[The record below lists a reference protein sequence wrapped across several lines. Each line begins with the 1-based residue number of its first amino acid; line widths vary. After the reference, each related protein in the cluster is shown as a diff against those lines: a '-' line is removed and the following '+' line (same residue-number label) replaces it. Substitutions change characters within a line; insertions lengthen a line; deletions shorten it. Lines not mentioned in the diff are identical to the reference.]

1 MSGNVETNVRPN
13 PDDVL
18 VKIADYVLDKQIESE
33 EAYNTARYC
42 LMDTL
47 GCGLLALTFP
57 DCVKLL
63 GPYVEG
69 TEVPG
74 GVRVPGTKHILDPVK
89 GAWDIGAI
97 IRWLDFNDTWL
108 AAEWGHPSDNLGGI
122 LATADYLS
130 QKNISEGKD
139 PLSMK
144 DVLTYM
150 IKAHEIQGI
159 LALENSFNRVGLD
172 HVILV
177 KVASTAVISAMLGLN
192 KEQTIDALSQA
203 WVDGQ
208 SLRTYRHAP
217 NAGPR
222 KSWAAGDATS
232 RALQLVL
239 LTQKGQIGYP
249 SVLTTPTWG
258 FYDVQ
263 FKGEQFSLPR
273 EFTSYVMENV
283 LFKISFPAE
292 FHAQTS
298 VEAAVILHEEIKDR
312 IDEIETVEIT
322 THESA
327 IRIISKEGT
336 LNNPADRDHCI
347 QYMTAIGLL
356 KGDLVAEDYEDDV
369 ASDPRI
375 DELRSKMVIKE
386 DERYTKEYLEED
398 KRSIANAIVIHFKD
412 GSSTEQV
419 EVEYPIGHRRRRE
432 QGIPLLIKK
441 FKANL
446 GTQFSENRTKEIL
459 SMCEDQS
466 TLENSSVIDFMNL
479 MIAE

>member
-1 MSGNVETNVRPN
+1 
-13 PDDVL
+13 
-18 VKIADYVLDKQIESE
+18 
-33 EAYNTARYC
+33 
-42 LMDTL
+42 
-47 GCGLLALTFP
+47 
-57 DCVKLL
+57 
-63 GPYVEG
+63 
-69 TEVPG
+69 
-74 GVRVPGTKHILDPVK
+74 
-89 GAWDIGAI
+89 
-97 IRWLDFNDTWL
+97 
-108 AAEWGHPSDNLGGI
+108 
-122 LATADYLS
+122 
-130 QKNISEGKD
+130 
-139 PLSMK
+139 
-144 DVLTYM
+144 
-150 IKAHEIQGI
+150 
-159 LALENSFNRVGLD
+159 
-172 HVILV
+172 
-177 KVASTAVISAMLGLN
+177 
-192 KEQTIDALSQA
+192 
-203 WVDGQ
+203 
-208 SLRTYRHAP
+208 
-217 NAGPR
+217 
-222 KSWAAGDATS
+222 
-232 RALQLVL
+232 
-239 LTQKGQIGYP
+239 
-249 SVLTTPTWG
+249 
-258 FYDVQ
+258 
-263 FKGEQFSLPR
+263 
-273 EFTSYVMENV
+273 MENV

-412 GSSTEQV
+412 GSSTEKV

-432 QGIPLLIKK
+432 QGIPLLIEK

-446 GTQFSENRTKEIL
+446 STQFSENRTKEIL
-459 SMCEDQS
+459 SLCEDQS

>member
-1 MSGNVETNVRPN
+1 
-13 PDDVL
+13 
-18 VKIADYVLDKQIESE
+18 
-33 EAYNTARYC
+33 
-42 LMDTL
+42 
-47 GCGLLALTFP
+47 
-57 DCVKLL
+57 
-63 GPYVEG
+63 
-69 TEVPG
+69 
-74 GVRVPGTKHILDPVK
+74 
-89 GAWDIGAI
+89 
-97 IRWLDFNDTWL
+97 
-108 AAEWGHPSDNLGGI
+108 
-122 LATADYLS
+122 
-130 QKNISEGKD
+130 
-139 PLSMK
+139 
-144 DVLTYM
+144 M

-398 KRSIANAIVIHFKD
+398 KRSIANAIMIHFKD

-432 QGIPLLIKK
+432 QGIPLLIEK

>member
-18 VKIADYVLDKQIESE
+18 VKIADYVLNKDIDSS
-33 EAYNTARYC
+33 EAYDTARNC

-57 DCVKLL
+57 DCKNLL

-74 GVRVPGTKHILDPVK
+74 GVRVPGTKYVLDPVK

-122 LATADYLS
+122 LAAADFLS
-130 QKNISEGKD
+130 QRNISQGKD
-139 PLSMK
+139 PLTMK
-144 DVLTYM
+144 DVLTNM
-150 IKAHEIQGI
+150 IKAHEIQGV

-172 HVILV
+172 HVVLV
-177 KVASTAVISAMLGLN
+177 KVASTAVISSMFGLD
-192 KEQTIDALSQA
+192 KDQTIDALSQA

-249 SVLTTPTWG
+249 SVLTAPTWG

-273 EFTSYVMENV
+273 EFSSYVMENV

-327 IRIISKEGT
+327 IRIISKEGA

-432 QGIPLLIKK
+432 QGIPLLIEK

-446 GTQFSENRTKEIL
+446 STQFSENRTKEIL
-459 SMCEDQS
+459 SLCEDQS

>member
-18 VKIADYVLDKQIESE
+18 VKIADYALDKQIESE
-33 EAYNTARYC
+33 EAYSTARYC

-74 GVRVPGTKHILDPVK
+74 GVRVPGTKHVLDPVK

-139 PLSMK
+139 PLSMR

-172 HVILV
+172 HVVLV

-249 SVLTTPTWG
+249 SVLTAPTWG

-273 EFTSYVMENV
+273 EFSSYVMENV

-327 IRIISKEGT
+327 IRIISKEGN

-356 KGDLVAEDYEDDV
+356 KGDLVAEDYEDDA
-369 ASDPRI
+369 ASDPRV

-412 GSSTEQV
+412 GSSTEKV

-432 QGIPLLIKK
+432 QGIPLLIEK

-446 GTQFSENRTKEIL
+446 STQFSKNRTNEIL
-459 SMCEDQS
+459 SLCEDQS
-466 TLENSSVIDFMNL
+466 TLENSSVINFMNL

>member
-74 GVRVPGTKHILDPVK
+74 GVRVPGTKHVLDPVK

-172 HVILV
+172 HVVLV

-239 LTQKGQIGYP
+239 FTQKGQIGYP

-273 EFTSYVMENV
+273 EFSSYVMENV

-298 VEAAVILHEEIKDR
+298 VEAAVILHEEIKER

-356 KGDLVAEDYEDDV
+356 KGDLIAEDYEDDV

-398 KRSIANAIVIHFKD
+398 KRSIANAIMIHFKD
-412 GSSTEQV
+412 GSSTEKV

-446 GTQFSENRTKEIL
+446 STQFSENRTKEIL
-459 SMCEDQS
+459 SLCEDQS

>member
-42 LMDTL
+42 MMDTL

-69 TEVPG
+69 TKVPG
-74 GVRVPGTKHILDPVK
+74 GVRVPGTKHVLDPVK

-139 PLSMK
+139 PLLIK

-150 IKAHEIQGI
+150 IKAHEVQGI

-172 HVILV
+172 HVVLV

-249 SVLTTPTWG
+249 SVLSAPTWG

-273 EFTSYVMENV
+273 EFSSYVMENV

-298 VEAAVILHEEIKDR
+298 VEAAVILHEEIKER

-398 KRSIANAIVIHFKD
+398 KRSIANAIMIHFKD
-412 GSSTEQV
+412 GSSTEKV

-432 QGIPLLIKK
+432 QGIPLLIEK

-446 GTQFSENRTKEIL
+446 STQFSENRTKEIL
-459 SMCEDQS
+459 SLCEDQS

>member
-63 GPYVEG
+63 GPHVEG

-432 QGIPLLIKK
+432 QGIPLLIEK

>member
-1 MSGNVETNVRPN
+1 MSGNVETNVRPS
-13 PDDVL
+13 PDGVL
-18 VKIADYVLDKQIESE
+18 VKIADYALDKQIDSD
-33 EAYNTARYC
+33 EAYSTARYC

-74 GVRVPGTKHILDPVK
+74 GVRVPGTKHVLDPVK

-122 LATADYLS
+122 LAAADYIS
-130 QKNISEGKD
+130 QKNTSERKD
-139 PLSMK
+139 PLLMK

-172 HVILV
+172 HVVLV

-249 SVLTTPTWG
+249 SVLTAPTWG

-263 FKGEQFSLPR
+263 FKGNQFSLPR
-273 EFTSYVMENV
+273 EFNSYVMENI

-312 IDEIETVEIT
+312 LDEIDTIEIT

-369 ASDPRI
+369 ASDPKI
-375 DELRSKMVIKE
+375 DELRRKMVIKE
-386 DERYTKEYLEED
+386 DKRYTKEYLEDD
-398 KRSIANAIVIHFKD
+398 KRSIANAIIIHYKD
-412 GSSTEQV
+412 GSSTEKV

-432 QGIPLLIKK
+432 QGIPLLIEK
-441 FKANL
+441 FRNNL
-446 GTQFSENRTKEIL
+446 STQFSDSRSKEIL
-459 SMCEDQS
+459 SLCDDQS
-466 TLENSSVIDFMNL
+466 TLENTSVIDFMNL